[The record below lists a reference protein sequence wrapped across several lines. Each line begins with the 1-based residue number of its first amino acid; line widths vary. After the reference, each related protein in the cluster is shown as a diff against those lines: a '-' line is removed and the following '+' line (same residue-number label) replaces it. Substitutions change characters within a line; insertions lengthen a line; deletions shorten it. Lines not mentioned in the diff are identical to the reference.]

1 MDLSRARA
9 YCDSRTGLWI
19 IRGVF
24 CVVLVMSMVMLFSPA
39 SDVPSGFPLNDKVV
53 HSLLFFALGLTAW
66 VARLASTVTTFRALI
81 VYAGVSEILQA
92 WLPIGRYGSLAD
104 FAADI
109 AGLLLALLVV
119 WLVGHIASAE
129 HREETQ

>member
-1 MDLSRARA
+1 M
-9 YCDSRTGLWI
+9 WI

-24 CVVLVMSMVMLFSPA
+24 WVVLVMSMVMLFSPA

-53 HSLLFFALGLTAW
+53 HSLLFFAL
-66 VARLASTVTTFRALI
+66 
-81 VYAGVSEILQA
+81 
-92 WLPIGRYGSLAD
+92 IGRYGSLAD